1 LDRFDQGL
9 KKANSSWQSSAMADS
24 SSELSADVGTDAM
37 SSEWSRRVFAKIS
50 FSRVRPL
57 FFFGLVFCSVF
68 RAQSQEWN
76 PVTDAPIVIE
86 PVPDAT
92 EAGPQFGGP
101 VASRSKMTG
110 DWFGRRSCLAERGL
124 ALDIYGTQFYQGVAS
139 GGRNRDWEYGGKLDY
154 LLGLDGGKLGL
165 WQGFFVNLHGETRFG
180 NSVNQ
185 IDGLIAPAN
194 IAMSFPREGE
204 DITALTGIK
213 FTQALSENFVVFAGK
228 LNTLDEYALQFD
240 RTLGLS
246 RPGIGGFMNTSL
258 VFNPIL
264 ARTVPYSAIAVGG
277 AILREGE
284 PVFAFTMFDPRER
297 ATIGFE
303 DPYAEGVVFAPELI
317 LRTNFFNR
325 RGILDLGGAYSTAS
339 YRSVDPSA
347 YLNVPGEGLP
357 DAQEQGSWSLFA
369 NGYQAIWVDPSDE
382 SRDWGVF
389 SQLGLSDGNPNPIRR
404 VAVAGLAGKSMIPG
418 RKIDTFGVGYFYL
431 DLSDQFKG
439 LAAPFIPQRDEHG
452 VELFYNCAITPW
464 SRFTMDL
471 QVAEPSTRAFDTVII
486 PGIRLDVIF

>member
-1 LDRFDQGL
+1 ML
-9 KKANSSWQSSAMADS
+9 ATV
-24 SSELSADVGTDAM
+24 LSPRV
-37 SSEWSRRVFAKIS
+37 SRLSLIC
-50 FSRVRPL
+50 
-57 FFFGLVFCSVF
+57 LVFCCAST
-68 RAQSQEWN
+68 AQAQEWT
-76 PVTDAPIVIE
+76 PVPDAPAVIE
-86 PVPDAT
+86 PVREAT

-101 VASRSKMTG
+101 LASRPKMTG
-110 DWFGRRSCLAERGL
+110 DWFGTRTCLAEQSL
-124 ALDIYGTQFYQGVAS
+124 VFDVYGTQFYQGVAS
-139 GGRNRDWEYGGKLDY
+139 GGRARGWEYGGKMDY
-154 LLGLDGGKLGL
+154 LLGMDGGKLGL

-185 IDGLIAPAN
+185 IDGLLAPAN
-194 IAMSFPREGE
+194 IAMSFPKEGE
-204 DITALTGIK
+204 DISALTGIK
-213 FTQALSENFVVFAGK
+213 FTQAISEDFAAFGGK

-284 PVFAFTMFDPRER
+284 PVFAFTLFDPRER

-325 RGILDLGGAYSTAS
+325 RGTFDLGGSYSTAS

-357 DAQEQGSWSLFA
+357 DAEEQGSWSLYA
-369 NGYQAIWVDPSDE
+369 NGYQAIWVDPCDE
-382 SRDWGVF
+382 SRDWGAF
-389 SQLGLSDGNPNPIRR
+389 TQLGLSDGNPNPIRYV
-404 VAVAGLAGKSMIPG
+404 VAAGFAGKSMIPG
-418 RKIDTFGVGYFYL
+418 RKIDTFGAGFFYL
-431 DLSDQFKG
+431 GLSNQFKS
-439 LAAPFIPQRDEHG
+439 LTAPVIPQRDEYG
-452 VELFYNCAITPW
+452 VELFYNFAITPW
-464 SRFTMDL
+464 SRFTVDL
-471 QVAEPSTRAFDTVII
+471 EVARPSTRAFDTVII
-486 PGIRLDVIF
+486 PGIRLELIF